1 LASFSTDGVDGHSDL
16 AGAIADCDTCAL
28 ASRQGLDH
36 KDYVA
41 RYDAAT
47 FFDKLGLGIRTGP
60 TGTNVADVTLVL
72 VTNPNNPYR
81 KTAFIFGGEATVKVV
96 LPEGQKPGYGGRNS
110 HLALLAADKMAQL
123 VRPHTLDSEAI
134 KKGLVAAGISESLI
148 EISEVGRLGYASDV
162 GPIGLKPLA
171 IVGVHSHADVEKAVK
186 YAYEHAIPI
195 TARGA
200 GSGLPGQ
207 SVGAGIV
214 LDMRSLDKMEVL
226 GDHPDGGKIVLAQAG
241 VICTRLNAFL
251 KDHGVFLASYPAS
264 TDMATI
270 GGMIANNASGANSC
284 KLGTTQHQVLDLHV
298 VLVDGTSLWTFEIQS
313 GFRPWDRI
321 LELVR
326 LNKDAIEQS
335 FPRVPKNASGYNVL
349 DILRQLEAGVPVDW
363 TRLFAHS
370 EGTLGIITEARLR
383 AVPLATQKATCIVY
397 FTDLQEACSSIP
409 RSIAWRHPVLTRP

>member
-1 LASFSTDGVDGHSDL
+1 MNS
-16 AGAIADCDTCAL
+16 
-28 ASRQGLDH
+28 
-36 KDYVA
+36 
-41 RYDAAT
+41 AT
-47 FFDKLGLGIRTGP
+47 FFKKLDLGIETGP
-60 TGTNVADVTLVL
+60 TGTNVADMTLVL

-81 KTAFIFGGEATVKVV
+81 KTAFVFGGEATVKVS
-96 LPEGQKPGYGGRNS
+96 LPEGQKPGQGGRNT
-110 HLALLAADKMAQL
+110 HLVLLAAEKMAQL
-123 VRPHTLDSEAI
+123 AKPDSLMDSETI
-134 KKGLVAAGISESLI
+134 KKGLVAAGIPESQI
-148 EISEVGRLGYASDV
+148 EISDVGRLGYASDV
-162 GPIGLKPLA
+162 GPISLTPLA
-171 IVGVHSHADVEKAVK
+171 VVGVHSHADVEKAVK
-186 YAYEHAIPI
+186 YAYDHAIPI

-200 GSGLPGQ
+200 GSGLPAQ
-207 SVGAGIV
+207 SVGSGIV

-226 GDHPDGGKIVLAQAG
+226 GDHPEGGKIVLAQAG

-251 KDHGVFLASYPAS
+251 KGHGVFLASYPAS

-313 GFRPWDRI
+313 DWRPWNRI
-321 LELVR
+321 IELIR
-326 LNKDAIEQS
+326 LNKDAIENS

-349 DILRQLEAGVPVDW
+349 DILRQLEAGVFVDW

-397 FTDLQEACSSIP
+397 FTDLQEACGSIP
-409 RSIAWRHPVLTRP
+409 GSMTWLLLFRYSDDHQS